1 VRDLRHRARQAM
13 SDDERPHVYVHTDY
27 NPDDVRTFYEIP
39 EALVEQVRSIDPAMP
54 FTQALSAII
63 GLSTLA

>member
-1 VRDLRHRARQAM
+1 M